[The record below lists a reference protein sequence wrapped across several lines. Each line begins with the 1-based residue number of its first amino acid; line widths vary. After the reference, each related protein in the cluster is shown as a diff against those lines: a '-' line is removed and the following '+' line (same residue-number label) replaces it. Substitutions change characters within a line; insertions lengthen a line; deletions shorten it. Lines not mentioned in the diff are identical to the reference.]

1 MSTTKINVEC
11 QDENDS
17 KPEFDPNFNLEL
29 SEAFLPGRQLG
40 YVRANDADLNAI
52 ITYSLGLASQN
63 YLNIDAQSGAI
74 TLTSSIDREI
84 LDHLEVIIVAS
95 DGVHTT
101 EWKKMV
107 PVQDIND
114 NAPIFPTPQFSFDIL
129 ENAPRG
135 AFVGKIEASDTDEN
149 DKITYNFISDW
160 GLDTFSI
167 DPTSGIITLSGS
179 SLDHESIE
187 HYILTV
193 SASGIITVF
202 LMIF

>member
-1 MSTTKINVEC
+1 MEKLKPGKVQKKKINIMLLFHV
-11 QDENDS
+11 
-17 KPEFDPNFNLEL
+17 KM
-29 SEAFLPGRQLG
+29 
-40 YVRANDADLNAI
+40 YKK
-52 ITYSLGLASQN
+52 
-63 YLNIDAQSGAI
+63 YLFM
-74 TLTSSIDREI
+74 L
-84 LDHLEVIIVAS
+84 
-95 DGVHTT
+95 
-101 EWKKMV
+101 
-107 PVQDIND
+107 
-114 NAPIFPTPQFSFDIL
+114 IF
-129 ENAPRG
+129 
-135 AFVGKIEASDTDEN
+135 SDTDEN